1 MWLMNPDGRRAAAFM
16 ALLGAAMIFTVYAA
30 VVLYLV
36 RGFAGLAFWLGI
48 AAHLQI
54 AIITTGFIA
63 LFVKRTLAVTKDGI
77 TVNDSTTEVST
88 LTTTTV
94 ATQTPPVPPSES

>member
-1 MWLMNPDGRRAAAFM
+1 MWLMNPDGRRAGAFV
-16 ALLGAAMIFTVYAA
+16 ALLGAAMVFTIYAA

-36 RGFAGLAFWLGI
+36 RSSAGMAFWLGI

-63 LFVKRTLAVTKDGI
+63 FAAFTAGLLVTFFFIRNVK
-77 TVNDSTTEVST
+77 
-88 LTTTTV
+88 
-94 ATQTPPVPPSES
+94 